1 VRLNTALWGQEVG
14 LKPVGKGKWEIYFE
28 SFKLGEFDERTGR
41 VKGVKRLG
49 SPLLNP
55 KIS

>member
-1 VRLNTALWGQEVG
+1 VTVQPLFVEAFREYGMPEG
-14 LKPVGKGKWEIYFE
+14 
-28 SFKLGEFDERTGR
+28 FKLGEFDERTGR